1 VLGPEQLN
9 IAPRP
14 IVPLSVGV
22 TKIYVAEQMAKHIGL
37 KDNQIVRGVVVD
49 KDGLLKVI
57 INNQELDL
65 VGTRDVKAGDRIDFR
80 VERGTDG
87 SFLRPFTNLPQPPG
101 ATSLPLNTIESG
113 TASRLLS
120 LLYRPQQASLQAQL
134 LKPESLI
141 ALLSQHSA
149 LLGSQRIPE
158 LLGSTV
164 NLTSQMI
171 RNALLNSGLFAEY
184 FLANKLP
191 IRQDLKQLIRLLA
204 AEKTMSD
211 SSKAA
216 LDSAADEIESFQLS
230 GLQAQ
235 HNREIHYQFFIP
247 FIDENPVNVE
257 FERGPLAINR
267 SVPVPDW
274 VINLHLE
281 SDHIGQIWLKTTV
294 RAEAKIEM
302 IVWAERKDITEKVKE
317 GIVTLTENLE
327 HFNLRLVKVN
337 VLNMPRPTI
346 DAALSS
352 PGQVLDVRT

>member
-1 VLGPEQLN
+1 MLGPEQLN
-9 IAPRP
+9 IALRP
-14 IVPLSVGV
+14 MAPLPVGV
-22 TKIYVAEQMAKHIGL
+22 TNLYVAEQVAKHIGL

-49 KDGLLKVI
+49 KEGLLKVI

-65 VGTRDVKAGDRIDFR
+65 AVTRDVKAGDRIDFR
-80 VERGTDG
+80 VERGADG
-87 SFLRPFTNLPQPPG
+87 SLLRPLTILPQPPG
-101 ATSLPLNTIESG
+101 ATSLPLTTIESG

-134 LKPESLI
+134 LKPESLL

-164 NLTSQMI
+164 SLTPLMI

-204 AEKTMSD
+204 ADKTISD

-247 FIDENPVNVE
+247 FMDENPVNVE
-257 FERGPLAINR
+257 LERGPLATHG
-267 SVPVPDW
+267 SEPDW
-274 VINLHLE
+274 VINLQLE

-302 IVWAERKDITEKVKE
+302 IVWAERKEITQKVKE
-317 GIVTLTENLE
+317 GIATLTENLE
-327 HFNLRLVKVN
+327 HFNLQLVKVN